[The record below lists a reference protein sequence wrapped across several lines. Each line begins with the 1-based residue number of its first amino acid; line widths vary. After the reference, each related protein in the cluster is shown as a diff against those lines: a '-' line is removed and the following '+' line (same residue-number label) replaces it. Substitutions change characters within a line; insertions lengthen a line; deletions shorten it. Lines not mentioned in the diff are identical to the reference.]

1 MTVDYKKPSLR
12 EYKELIRYD
21 AKLTGEIKIA
31 ELLNEDLKT
40 VELKQEKK
48 LLGIRIK
55 IIEAS
60 FILKHKWVKSY
71 RLDNSS
77 SEKYRKAIITL
88 INHLDKP
95 LCLSL

>member
-31 ELLNEDLKT
+31 KILGDDEKFS
-40 VELKQEKK
+40 ELKQEKK
-48 LLGIRIK
+48 LVGIRIK

-60 FILKHKWVKSY
+60 FILKHKWAK
-71 RLDNSS
+71 
-77 SEKYRKAIITL
+77 EKATA
-88 INHLDKP
+88 
-95 LCLSL
+95 

>member
-12 EYKELIRYD
+12 EYKELVRYD

-31 ELLNEDLKT
+31 KILGDDSKS

-48 LLGIRIK
+48 LVGIRIK

-60 FILKHKWVKSY
+60 FILKHKWAK
-71 RLDNSS
+71 
-77 SEKYRKAIITL
+77 EKATA
-88 INHLDKP
+88 
-95 LCLSL
+95 

>member
-21 AKLTGEIKIA
+21 AKLNGEIKIA
-31 ELLNEDLKT
+31 ELLNEDSKT

-48 LLGIRIK
+48 LVEIRIK

-60 FILKHKWVKSY
+60 FILKHKWAK
-71 RLDNSS
+71 
-77 SEKYRKAIITL
+77 EKATA
-88 INHLDKP
+88 
-95 LCLSL
+95 

>member
-1 MTVDYKKPSLR
+1 MTVDYKNPSLR

-31 ELLNEDLKT
+31 ELLNEDSKT

-48 LLGIRIK
+48 LVVIRIK

-60 FILKHKWVKSY
+60 FILKHKWAK
-71 RLDNSS
+71 
-77 SEKYRKAIITL
+77 EKATA
-88 INHLDKP
+88 
-95 LCLSL
+95 

>member
-21 AKLTGEIKIA
+21 ARLTGEIKIA
-31 ELLNEDLKT
+31 ELLNEDSKV

-60 FILKHKWVKSY
+60 FILKHKWVNK
-71 RLDNSS
+71 
-77 SEKYRKAIITL
+77 KATA
-88 INHLDKP
+88 
-95 LCLSL
+95 

>member
-31 ELLNEDLKT
+31 KILGEDSKS
-40 VELKQEKK
+40 VELNQEKK
-48 LLGIRIK
+48 LVGIRIK

-60 FILKHKWVKSY
+60 FILKHKWAK
-71 RLDNSS
+71 
-77 SEKYRKAIITL
+77 EKATA
-88 INHLDKP
+88 
-95 LCLSL
+95 

>member
-31 ELLNEDLKT
+31 ELLNEDSKT
-40 VELKQEKK
+40 IELKQEKK

-60 FILKHKWVKSY
+60 FVLKQKWAK
-71 RLDNSS
+71 
-77 SEKYRKAIITL
+77 EKATA
-88 INHLDKP
+88 
-95 LCLSL
+95 

>member
-1 MTVDYKKPSLR
+1 MTVDYKKPSLK
-12 EYKELIRYD
+12 EYKELICYD

-31 ELLNEDLKT
+31 ELLNEDSKI

-60 FILKHKWVKSY
+60 FILKHKWAK
-71 RLDNSS
+71 
-77 SEKYRKAIITL
+77 EKATA
-88 INHLDKP
+88 
-95 LCLSL
+95 

>member
-1 MTVDYKKPSLR
+1 MTVDYKEPSLK

-31 ELLNEDLKT
+31 ELLNEDSKS

-55 IIEAS
+55 IIETS
-60 FILKHKWVKSY
+60 FILKHKWAK
-71 RLDNSS
+71 
-77 SEKYRKAIITL
+77 EKATA
-88 INHLDKP
+88 
-95 LCLSL
+95 

>member
-31 ELLNEDLKT
+31 ELLNENSKS

-60 FILKHKWVKSY
+60 FILKHKWTK
-71 RLDNSS
+71 
-77 SEKYRKAIITL
+77 EKATA
-88 INHLDKP
+88 
-95 LCLSL
+95 

>member
-1 MTVDYKKPSLR
+1 MTVDYKKPCLR

-31 ELLNEDLKT
+31 QLLNEDSKT
-40 VELKQEKK
+40 IELKQEKK

-60 FILKHKWVKSY
+60 FILKHKWAK
-71 RLDNSS
+71 
-77 SEKYRKAIITL
+77 EKATA
-88 INHLDKP
+88 
-95 LCLSL
+95 

>member
-1 MTVDYKKPSLR
+1 MTVDYKNPSLG

-31 ELLNEDLKT
+31 QILGEDSKS

-48 LLGIRIK
+48 LVGIRIK

-60 FILKHKWVKSY
+60 FILKHKWAK
-71 RLDNSS
+71 
-77 SEKYRKAIITL
+77 EKATA
-88 INHLDKP
+88 
-95 LCLSL
+95 

>member
-12 EYKELIRYD
+12 EYKELIRHD

-31 ELLNEDLKT
+31 KILGEDSKS

-48 LLGIRIK
+48 LVGIRIK

-60 FILKHKWVKSY
+60 FILKHKWAK
-71 RLDNSS
+71 
-77 SEKYRKAIITL
+77 EKATA
-88 INHLDKP
+88 
-95 LCLSL
+95 

>member
-1 MTVDYKKPSLR
+1 MTVDYKKPSLI

-60 FILKHKWVKSY
+60 FILKHKWAK
-71 RLDNSS
+71 
-77 SEKYRKAIITL
+77 EKATA
-88 INHLDKP
+88 
-95 LCLSL
+95 

>member
-31 ELLNEDLKT
+31 KLLDEDSKS

-48 LLGIRIK
+48 LVEIRIK

-60 FILKHKWVKSY
+60 FILKHKWAK
-71 RLDNSS
+71 
-77 SEKYRKAIITL
+77 EKATA
-88 INHLDKP
+88 
-95 LCLSL
+95 

>member
-31 ELLNEDLKT
+31 KMLGEDSKT

-60 FILKHKWVKSY
+60 FILKHKWAK
-71 RLDNSS
+71 
-77 SEKYRKAIITL
+77 EKATA
-88 INHLDKP
+88 
-95 LCLSL
+95 

>member
-31 ELLNEDLKT
+31 KILGEDSKS

-48 LLGIRIK
+48 LVGIRIK

-60 FILKHKWVKSY
+60 FILKHKWAK
-71 RLDNSS
+71 
-77 SEKYRKAIITL
+77 EKATA
-88 INHLDKP
+88 
-95 LCLSL
+95 

>member
-12 EYKELIRYD
+12 EYKGLIRYD

-31 ELLNEDLKT
+31 ELLNEDSKA

-48 LLGIRIK
+48 LVVIRIK

-60 FILKHKWVKSY
+60 FILKHKWTK
-71 RLDNSS
+71 
-77 SEKYRKAIITL
+77 EKATA
-88 INHLDKP
+88 
-95 LCLSL
+95 

>member
-31 ELLNEDLKT
+31 KTLGEDSKS
-40 VELKQEKK
+40 VALKQEKK
-48 LLGIRIK
+48 LVGIRIK

-60 FILKHKWVKSY
+60 FILKHKWAK
-71 RLDNSS
+71 
-77 SEKYRKAIITL
+77 EKATA
-88 INHLDKP
+88 
-95 LCLSL
+95 

>member
-31 ELLNEDLKT
+31 KILGEDSKS
-40 VELKQEKK
+40 VELKQEKT
-48 LLGIRIK
+48 LVGIRIK

-60 FILKHKWVKSY
+60 FILKHKWAK
-71 RLDNSS
+71 
-77 SEKYRKAIITL
+77 EKATA
-88 INHLDKP
+88 
-95 LCLSL
+95 

>member
-31 ELLNEDLKT
+31 QILGEDSKS

-48 LLGIRIK
+48 LVEIRIK

-60 FILKHKWVKSY
+60 FILKHKWAK
-71 RLDNSS
+71 
-77 SEKYRKAIITL
+77 EKATA
-88 INHLDKP
+88 
-95 LCLSL
+95 

>member
-12 EYKELIRYD
+12 EYKELIRCD

-31 ELLNEDLKT
+31 ELLNEDVKT

-60 FILKHKWVKSY
+60 FILKHKWAK
-71 RLDNSS
+71 
-77 SEKYRKAIITL
+77 EKATA
-88 INHLDKP
+88 
-95 LCLSL
+95 

>member
-31 ELLNEDLKT
+31 KMLGEDSKS

-48 LLGIRIK
+48 LVGIRIK

-60 FILKHKWVKSY
+60 FILNHKWAK
-71 RLDNSS
+71 
-77 SEKYRKAIITL
+77 EKATA
-88 INHLDKP
+88 
-95 LCLSL
+95 